1 MRNFELLLKIECM
14 KTANTVVHSCMDL
27 RDTEEN
33 SAAAHDELGGR
44 SHLHTQKSKI
54 VALPPGGIYTTLLPD
69 HP

>member
-14 KTANTVVHSCMDL
+14 KTANTAAHSCMDL

-44 SHLHTQKSKI
+44 SYLHTQWLWP
-54 VALPPGGIYTTLLPD
+54 LP
-69 HP
+69 